1 MVQSNVCTRHS
12 QVTLRACTLIS
23 DTKCGL
29 KEERKNSTEEEVA
42 VDKEEEEGDNTEE
55 DGVLVYEAKDQVE
68 KGPPAF
74 GKEKHEWEEPPGMS
88 RSSTRDVH
96 RFFLI

>member
-1 MVQSNVCTRHS
+1 M
-12 QVTLRACTLIS
+12 TLRACTLIS

-29 KEERKNSTEEEVA
+29 KEERKNSTEDEVDK
-42 VDKEEEEGDNTEE
+42 VDKEEVDEDENKEE

-96 RFFLI
+96 R

>member
-1 MVQSNVCTRHS
+1 M
-12 QVTLRACTLIS
+12 
-23 DTKCGL
+23 
-29 KEERKNSTEEEVA
+29 A

-96 RFFLI
+96 RYLGGLLYILSPSFSSFRIFLIPSGPF

>member
-1 MVQSNVCTRHS
+1 M
-12 QVTLRACTLIS
+12 
-23 DTKCGL
+23 

-42 VDKEEEEGDNTEE
+42 VDKEEEEGENTEE

-68 KGPPAF
+68 KGPPAY
-74 GKEKHEWEEPPGMS
+74 GKEKRQWEEPPGVS

-96 RFFLI
+96 R

>member
-1 MVQSNVCTRHS
+1 M
-12 QVTLRACTLIS
+12 TLCACTLIS

-29 KEERKNSTEEEVA
+29 KEEQRNSTEEEAA
-42 VDKEEEEGDNTEE
+42 VDKEVEEEGDEDNKEE
-55 DGVLVYEAKDQVE
+55 DGVLVYEAKNQVE

-74 GKEKHEWEEPPGMS
+74 GKEKHQWEEPPGVS

-96 RFFLI
+96 R

>member
-1 MVQSNVCTRHS
+1 M
-12 QVTLRACTLIS
+12 IS
-23 DTKCGL
+23 DTQCGSR
-29 KEERKNSTEEEVA
+29 EEQKNSTEEEVV
-42 VDKEEEEGDNTEE
+42 VDKEEQEQDNKEE
-55 DGVLVYEAKDQVE
+55 DGVLVFEAKGQVE

-74 GKEKHEWEEPPGMS
+74 GKEKHQWEELPGMS